1 MNVIEIQQ
9 KHGVQLTL
17 ELIQTSKSFYEKY
30 IKQYPD
36 NTANALS
43 FSKNPNCSC
52 RNKLTNH
59 YNENK
64 EDVDS
69 FVLSFLKTEPNSIN
83 LVDFEN
89 RHKTKPVSGRIVKI
103 EKTDEAYGNLV
114 QTIQNEGW
122 AFRSMSV
129 AVDGDEYVFF
139 FV

>member
-1 MNVIEIQQ
+1 MNIIEIQQ
-9 KHGVQLTL
+9 NYGVQLTL
-17 ELIQTSKSFYEKY
+17 ELIQTSKSFYESY

-52 RNKLTNH
+52 RSKLTKH

-64 EDVDS
+64 QLVDS
-69 FVLSFLKTEPNSIN
+69 FILTFLKNEPTAIN
-83 LVDFEN
+83 LVEFEAK
-89 RHKTKPVSGRIVKI
+89 HKTKPVSGRVVRI

-114 QTIQNEGW
+114 RTIHAEGW
-122 AFRSMSV
+122 VYKSMAV
-129 AVDGDEYVFF
+129 AIDGNEYIFF

>member
-1 MNVIEIQQ
+1 MNIIEIQQ
-9 KHGVQLTL
+9 KFGVQLTL
-17 ELIQTSKSFYEKY
+17 ELIQTSKSFYNNY

-52 RNKLTNH
+52 RNKLTKH

-64 EDVDS
+64 QAVDS
-69 FVLSFLKTEPNSIN
+69 FVLNFLKTEPNSIN

-89 RHKTKPVSGRIVKI
+89 RHKTKPVSGRIVRI

>member
-1 MNVIEIQQ
+1 MNIIEIQ
-9 KHGVQLTL
+9 KKYGVQLTL

-52 RNKLTNH
+52 RNKLTKH

-64 EDVDS
+64 QIVDL
-69 FVLSFLKTEPNSIN
+69 FVLEFLKQEPNAIN

-89 RHKTKPVSGRIVKI
+89 RHKIKPVSGRIVRI
-103 EKTDEAYGNLV
+103 DKTDQAYGDLV
-114 QTIQNEGW
+114 KTIQNEGW
-122 AFRSMSV
+122 TFKSMSV
-129 AVDGDEYVFF
+129 AVDGNEYVFF

>member
-1 MNVIEIQQ
+1 MSIIEIQQ
-9 KHGVQLTL
+9 KYGVQLTL

-43 FSKNPNCSC
+43 YSRNPNCSC
-52 RNKLTNH
+52 RNKLTKH

-64 EDVDS
+64 KEVDS
-69 FVLSFLKTEPNSIN
+69 FVLQFLNSEPNAIN

-89 RHKTKPVSGRIVKI
+89 RNKTKPVNGRIVRI
-103 EKTDEAYGNLV
+103 DKTDEAFGNLTS
-114 QTIQNEGW
+114 QIHNEQW
-122 AFRSMSV
+122 TYRSMSV
-129 AVDGDEYVFF
+129 TTDGDKYIFF